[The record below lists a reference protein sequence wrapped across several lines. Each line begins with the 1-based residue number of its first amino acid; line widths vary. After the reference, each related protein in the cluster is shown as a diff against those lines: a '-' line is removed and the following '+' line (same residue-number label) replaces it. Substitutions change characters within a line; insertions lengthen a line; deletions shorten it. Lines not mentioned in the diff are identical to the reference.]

1 MKMENIE
8 NIPYISAPKT
18 LKMSK
23 VNLDALITREDFATK
38 GAGDRSNT
46 QFLNISILAID
57 TGLILPLLRKPDFQ
71 RETSEWDKKNILE
84 LLKSLFEDDLIPS
97 VILWQSESNFY
108 VVLDG
113 AHRLSALIAWYLD
126 DYGDGAQS
134 RKFYEND
141 ISPAQMELAEITRNY
156 INKNLGSYKDIKKA
170 LTDPSPK
177 PAHLA
182 IAKKLGVGIPVQWQT
197 GDSDKA
203 ERSFFKINKQGAP
216 LNPTERKLLEHKK
229 KGNCIAAR
237 AIMKRGKGYR
247 YWKQFDDE
255 TQLKISELAK
265 QIHDALFLPPLT
277 DQNDKIRTTILPIAG
292 KILSAQALPLLY
304 DFLTLTNNLDLK
316 KLKDDTTGSQTL
328 EILQKAKEVAYR
340 INSANTNSLGLMPAV
355 YMYSSLG
362 KHQPTAVLAVTE
374 LVMEF
379 EALNYWRTFTTVRKQ
394 FEEFIIKY
402 KMFFNQVT
410 KKYGSGAK
418 GYKHLKELLWYVIKK
433 FVDNKTDEQIITALS
448 TDKDFKFLN
457 ENDTETEVTSK
468 KFSKSVSS
476 GIWLK
481 AHLPAKVRCEICK
494 GHIEPKSTTDDHT
507 IRRREGGL
515 GTVENGALSH
525 PYCNNIYKR

>member
-1 MKMENIE
+1 MKNNID
-8 NIPYISAPKT
+8 IADTKPV
-18 LKMSK
+18 KMSK
-23 VNLDALITREDFATK
+23 VNLDALIIRDDFATK
-38 GAGDRSNT
+38 GVGERSNT
-46 QFLNISILAID
+46 QFSNISVLALE
-57 TGLILPLLRKPDFQ
+57 TGIILPLLRKPDFQ

-97 VILWQSESNFY
+97 VILWQSESNYF

-126 DYGDGAQS
+126 DYGDREKS
-134 RKFYEND
+134 NEFYEND
-141 ISPAQMELAEITRNY
+141 ISPAQLEMAELTRSY
-156 INKNLGSYKDIKKA
+156 INKNLGSYKQIKKA
-170 LTDPSPK
+170 LTDVNPNPS
-177 PAHLA
+177 HYA
-182 IAKKLGVGIPVQWQT
+182 IAKKLGVGIPVQWQN

-203 ERSFFKINKQGAP
+203 EKSFFKINKQGAP

-255 TQLKISELAK
+255 TQTKISELAR

-277 DQNDKIRTTILPIAG
+277 DKNDKIRSMELPVAG
-292 KILSAQALPLLY
+292 KILSAQALPLLF
-304 DFLTLTNNLDLK
+304 DFLTLTSNLDLK
-316 KLKDDTTGSQTL
+316 KLKDDLTGSHTVD
-328 EILQKAKEVAYR
+328 ILQKAKEVVYR
-340 INSANTNSLGLMPAV
+340 INSLNTNSLGLMPAV
-355 YMYSSLG
+355 YLYSSLG

-374 LVMEF
+374 LIMEF
-379 EALNYWRTFTTVRKQ
+379 TSLNYWRTFTSIRKD
-394 FEEFIIKY
+394 FEEFLIKY

-418 GYKHLKELLWYVIKK
+418 GYKHLKDLLWYIIKK
-433 FVDNKTDEQIITALS
+433 MVDKKNEEQIITALT

-457 ENDTETEVTSK
+457 KNDTETEITTK
-468 KFSKSVSS
+468 KFSKAVSS

-481 AHLPAKVRCEICK
+481 VHLPSKVRCEVCG
-494 GHIEPKSTTDDHT
+494 GHIESKSATDEHLK
-507 IRRREGGL
+507 RRREGGL
-515 GTVENGALSH
+515 GTVENGGISH

>member
-1 MKMENIE
+1 MKNLSDITC
-8 NIPYISAPKT
+8 PK
-18 LKMSK
+18 LNKMSK
-23 VNLDALITREDFATK
+23 VNLDALIQREDFATK
-38 GAGDRSNT
+38 GAGERSNT
-46 QFLNISILAID
+46 QFPNISILAID

-84 LLKSLFEDDLIPS
+84 LLRSLFEDDLIPS
-97 VILWQSESNFY
+97 VILWQSESNHY

-126 DYGDGAQS
+126 DYGDRDKSQH
-134 RKFYEND
+134 FYDND
-141 ISPAQMELAEITRNY
+141 ISPAQMEMADITRNY
-156 INKNLGSYKDIKKA
+156 INKKLGSYKEIKKS
-170 LTDPSPK
+170 LTELSPN

-182 IAKKLGVGIPVQWQT
+182 IAKKLGVGIPVQWQP

-216 LNPTERKLLEHKK
+216 LNPTERKLLESRR

-237 AIMKRGKGYR
+237 AIMKRGKGYK
-247 YWKQFDDE
+247 YWKGFDDE

-277 DQNDKIRTTILPIAG
+277 DKNDKIRSTELPIAG
-292 KILSAQALPLLY
+292 KLLSAQALPLLF

-316 KLKDDTTGSQTL
+316 KLKDDVIGSQTV
-328 EILQKAKEVAYR
+328 EILQKSKEIAYR

-355 YMYSSLG
+355 YMYGSLG
-362 KHQPTAVLAVTE
+362 KHQPTAVLAITE

-379 EALNYWRTFTTVRKQ
+379 ESLNYWRTFTVVRKQ

-410 KKYGSGAK
+410 KKYGSGIK
-418 GYKHLKELLWYVIKK
+418 GYKHLKDLLWFVLKN
-433 FVDNKTDEQIITALS
+433 FVDNKNDAQIITALS
-448 TDKDFKFLN
+448 ADKNFKFLN
-457 ENDTETEVTSK
+457 QNDTETEITTQ

-481 AHLPAKVRCEICK
+481 AHLPAKVRCEICS
-494 GHIEPKSTTDDHT
+494 GHIESKSTTDDHT
-507 IRRREGGL
+507 KRRREGGL
-515 GTVENGALSH
+515 GTVDNGGLTH